1 MTKLEMRAFLTEV
14 SVLTRWEVTDELVA
28 MWHASIGE
36 LSLAQARAAYLLH
49 TRRSAAYLQ
58 PAHIW
63 AICEGEEV
71 PMRNA
76 TQERLEG
83 ERRAALT
90 TTTTDIVGGLGQLI
104 RTVVTVEDE

>member
-36 LSLAQARAAYLLH
+36 LSLAQAR
-49 TRRSAAYLQ
+49 
-58 PAHIW
+58 AHIW